1 MAEVL
6 ASQCSTWDQLLD
18 ELEARS
24 ARLAAA
30 LHVDAQL
37 VDLDIA
43 AWKSPESGMPLPA
56 RLRQRAAEVLG
67 QLGELI
73 DAYARRKND
82 IAAQLRAVDSVPRPP
97 ADAAVYLDAVG

>member
-6 ASQCSTWDQLLD
+6 APPCRTWDELLD
-18 ELEARS
+18 ELEARC

-30 LHVDAQL
+30 LHVDAHL
-37 VDLDIA
+37 VDLEIA
-43 AWKSPESGMPLPA
+43 AWKAPESGMPLPA

-73 DAYARRKND
+73 DAYTRRKND
-82 IAAQLRAVDSVPRPP
+82 IAAQLRAVDSVPRQQV
-97 ADAAVYLDAVG
+97 DAAVYLDAVG